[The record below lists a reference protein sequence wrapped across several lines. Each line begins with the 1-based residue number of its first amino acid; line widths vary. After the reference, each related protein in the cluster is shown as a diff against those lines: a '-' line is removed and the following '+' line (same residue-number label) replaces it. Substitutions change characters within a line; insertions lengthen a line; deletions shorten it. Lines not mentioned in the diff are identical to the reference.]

1 MHEQGHKEMKQKT
14 RQNLQV
20 LLASAKL
27 AIKSLKACI
36 CLFEL
41 LLESTDDLVKIAYS
55 QEDE

>member
-1 MHEQGHKEMKQKT
+1 MRQKT

-20 LLASAKL
+20 LLPSAKL

-41 LLESTDDLVKIAYS
+41 LLESTDDLAKIAYFE
-55 QEDE
+55 EDK

>member
-1 MHEQGHKEMKQKT
+1 MNDETEMKQKT

-20 LLASAKL
+20 LIPSARL

-41 LLESTDDLVKIAYS
+41 ILDSTDDLAKIAYS

>member
-1 MHEQGHKEMKQKT
+1 MRQKT

-20 LLASAKL
+20 LLPSAKL